1 MKTFFIILSIVVL
14 GVILYKLP
22 KNEHKD
28 KDEI

>member
-22 KNEHKD
+22 KNEHTD
-28 KDEI
+28 NE